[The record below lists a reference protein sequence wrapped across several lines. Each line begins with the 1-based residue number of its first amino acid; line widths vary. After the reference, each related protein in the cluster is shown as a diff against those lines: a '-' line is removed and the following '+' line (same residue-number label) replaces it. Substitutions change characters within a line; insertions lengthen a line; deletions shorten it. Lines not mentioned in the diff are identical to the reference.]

1 MHVSSTRFPH
11 LVFAA
16 LLLLVLSPVPARAA
30 QEPATR
36 LFRIFLTDG
45 TNLVSYGEFAR
56 VAGRVVFSVPIG
68 EVARDPRLEVVG
80 IPDDAVDWAKT
91 DEYANAVRARQY
103 AATRGEEEFAVL
115 TGHVTVAL
123 NDVMAETNPARR
135 LAMAQE
141 ARQNLAAWPAAN
153 HGYKAEE
160 VARLVAL
167 FDDAIAE
174 LSAGA
179 AQSSINLSLVAM
191 TLPPPPVALI
201 ADPDVRGTFEL
212 AYAAAARA
220 SDPAERSALLRSL
233 SSDLRYAPASD
244 PWAVSLRRRIES
256 MLADEARTDR
266 AYGGL
271 VTATMKAAR
280 ERTARADVKGLQDTI
295 ARVLRADAT
304 LGRKRPGQV
313 AALLATLDAQ
323 LNEARRLRL
332 AQDAWLLRRQG
343 LQAYHVAIT
352 APLERLEGFRKWLD
366 SIRTLAGPDPRFL
379 TPLAERAR
387 LAHLELMAVTP
398 PAEAQTAHNLLASA
412 FHMTRH
418 AASLRRTAVSSRD
431 MKVAWDAS
439 AAAAGA
445 LSLADSAITE
455 LQKLVSPLSR

>member
-11 LVFAA
+11 IVAAA
-16 LLLLVLSPVPARAA
+16 LLLLLFGPFSVGAA
-30 QEPATR
+30 QEPAPL

-45 TNLVSYGEFAR
+45 SNLVSYGEFAR

-80 IPDDAVDWAKT
+80 IPDAAVDWPKT
-91 DEYANAVRARQY
+91 EEYATAVRARRY
-103 AATRGEEEFAVL
+103 AATRGEEDFAIL
-115 TGHVTVAL
+115 TGHVTAAL

-153 HGYKAEE
+153 YGYKAEE
-160 VARLVAL
+160 VARMVAL

-174 LSAGA
+174 LSAA
-179 AQSSINLSLVAM
+179 AGQSSINLNLVAT
-191 TLPPPPVALI
+191 TLPPPPPRLMPT
-201 ADPDVRGTFEL
+201 PDVRDTFEL

-220 SDPAERSALLRSL
+220 SDPGERSALLRSL

-244 PWAVSLRRRIES
+244 PWAVALRRRIETT
-256 MLADEARTDR
+256 LADEVRTDK
-266 AYGGL
+266 AYAGL
-271 VTATMKAAR
+271 VTSTLNVAR
-280 ERTARADVKGLQDTI
+280 TRTSRGDVKGLQDTI

-304 LGRKRPGQV
+304 LGRRRPGEI
-313 AALLATLDAQ
+313 AALLAALDAN

-332 AQDAWLLRRQG
+332 AQDAWLLRQDGVR
-343 LQAYHVAIT
+343 AYQKAI
-352 APLERLEGFRKWLD
+352 ALPLERLEGFRKWLD
-366 SIRTLAGPDPRFL
+366 SIRTLAGPDPRYL

-387 LAHLELMAVTP
+387 LAHLELMAAKP
-398 PAEAQTAHNLLASA
+398 PPEAQAAHNLLASA

-418 AASLRRTAVSSRD
+418 AASLRRAAVSSSD

-445 LSLADSAITE
+445 LSLADNAIAE
-455 LQKLVSPLSR
+455 LQKLLSPLPR